1 MKTLKLISFL
11 ILFLLVNR
19 ILSGQEES
27 FSEYG
32 KQNKIIETE
41 IPSLMKQYSIPGL
54 SLAIIRDGQI
64 NYAKGFGVKNINTQ
78 EAVNNSTI
86 FAAASLTKPVFSYLV
101 LKLYDEGKI
110 DIDTPLY
117 KYIPVRYLEKYI
129 IGGPVT
135 EAGFD
140 FEEFKKITG
149 RLVLCHSTGLP
160 VYEASKPL
168 KFDFPPGTEFRY
180 SPFSFKLLELAVYCI
195 QGSDEKDIFKT
206 DLNDWVKKYVFD
218 PLGMT
223 SSSMIWRNEFNKTTV
238 AGHDLFNSTS
248 GEFVK
253 NRYAGSQA
261 SLYTTAE
268 DYARFVIAIMKGE
281 GLKEKTASEM
291 LRSQINMKEEN
302 SFWGLG
308 VGLEKAN
315 KGLYFWHWGDYGL
328 HKSFMI
334 GSSELQNGLVYF
346 TNSYYGLCPSDDII
360 KLILGGE
367 HPVFLNSIMVSYT
380 DAIKKWIHLFCIE
393 GVDKGVTVYNKEKLV
408 NKNPVSESLLFAIG
422 DEFLKK
428 NKFNDAAEVFT
439 LAATDYP
446 TSSKAFYKLG
456 ASYMLAGNKE
466 LAIKNFEK
474 TLQINPQYKIAE
486 ENLRKLKGE
495 K

>member
-1 MKTLKLISFL
+1 MKKLRHLFPMVGL
-11 ILFLLVNR
+11 ILFNSS
-19 ILSGQEES
+19 LSGQM
-27 FSEYG
+27 EYPGERG
-32 KQNKIIETE
+32 KQTETIERE
-41 IPSLMKQYSIPGL
+41 IPALMKQYSIPGL
-54 SLAIIRDGQI
+54 SLAIIRNGQI
-64 NYAKGFGVKNINTQ
+64 DYAKGFGVRNINTQ
-78 EAVNNSTI
+78 EPVINSTI

-101 LKLYDEGKI
+101 LKLHDEGKI

-117 KYIPVRYLEKYI
+117 KYIPVRYLEKYF
-129 IGGPVT
+129 IGGSLT

-160 VYEASKPL
+160 VYEASRPL
-168 KFDFPPGTEFRY
+168 KFDFPPGAQFQY
-180 SPFSFKLLELAVYCI
+180 SPFSFRLLELALYCI
-195 QGSDEKDIFKT
+195 QGSDEKHFFKT

-223 SSSMIWRNEFNKTTV
+223 RSSMIWRKEFNKTTV

-268 DYARFVIAIMKGE
+268 DYARFIIAVMKGE
-281 GLKEKTASEM
+281 GLKEKTAAEM
-291 LRSQINMKEEN
+291 LRSQVNMKEEN
-302 SFWGLG
+302 NFWGLG
-308 VGLEKAN
+308 VGLEKAT
-315 KGLYFWHWGDYGL
+315 KGLYFWQWGDYGL

-360 KLILGGE
+360 KLILGDE

-393 GVDKGVTVYNKEKLV
+393 GVDKGVTAYNKEKLD
-408 NKNPVSESLLFAIG
+408 NKNPVSELLLFAIG

-428 NKFNDAAEVFT
+428 NRFNDAASVFT
-439 LAATDYP
+439 LAAYDYP
-446 TSSKAFYKLG
+446 TSYKAFYKLG
-456 ASYMLAGNKE
+456 ASYMYAGKKE
-466 LAIKNFEK
+466 LAIENYEK
-474 TLQINPQYKIAE
+474 SLQINPQYKNAE
-486 ENLRKLKGE
+486 EKLSNLKGE